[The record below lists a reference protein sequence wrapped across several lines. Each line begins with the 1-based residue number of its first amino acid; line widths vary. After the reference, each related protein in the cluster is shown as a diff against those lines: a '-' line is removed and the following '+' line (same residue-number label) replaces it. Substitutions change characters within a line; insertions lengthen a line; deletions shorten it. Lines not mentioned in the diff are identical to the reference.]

1 MGVHDPRVE
10 LQIGSSWSDVTGPV
24 RMQDGIRH
32 RRGRGSEGA
41 RVDASQTTL
50 TLDDPTG
57 RFNSRNPRSPYYGQ
71 IGRNTPLRYSVDGAA
86 VALSIAPGDV
96 GRAYAVNHA
105 SFAVTDLDVR
115 AEATPVSWSGVRSG
129 LAWEVCGRCG
139 SGDASWWFTVNDTG
153 TLTLTWSA
161 DGTTLLTAT
170 SSIPVPFGPGER
182 AAIRATLDV
191 NNGASGRTITFYTS
205 GSISGTWAQLG
216 DPIVQAGTTSVSP
229 GFASLQVGDV
239 ANVTTQAVGRLIHAV
254 QLRDGIGGTIVANP
268 NFGAQSSGTLAF
280 NDSAGRLWTVQA
292 AAAIT
297 SRRTRVV
304 GEVSEW
310 APRWH
315 VSGNDVRAPLTAAG
329 VMHRLNQGRKPLR
342 SVLTRGI
349 PSLAP
354 DLVAYWPL
362 EDGPESTQAYSP
374 LPGVDPLTVTGL
386 SMASDSSQP
395 ASAPLPTVKAGARM
409 SGVVPPHTASD
420 WAVHLFVH
428 IPTAPS
434 TSGAVLEWTTTGS
447 PWKLWRLLFGPTNF
461 ELQADDGTGA
471 LTLAATGSVLPYDGT
486 WWDFIVLVIPTGAD
500 LLVIAGGYSNL
511 LTNTTAGRIT
521 TIDTKFGAAM
531 DGTGIGHLMVF
542 GSENP
547 GDGAYVQAYRGEAA
561 GSRVARLGLE
571 ESVPV
576 DTWGPAAE
584 QELMGYQRPG
594 KLLDLMAE
602 AEAVDGGILMEDR
615 QRLGLIYR
623 GRSTLYT
630 QTPILT
636 IPYADLVELGPPR
649 DDDSRIRNDRTVN
662 RLNGS
667 FGQWV
672 ADEGPLTP
680 DAVGLYDDEV
690 TLNAAYD
697 SQCQPIAQWLTHL
710 GTVDEA
716 RYPRVRLYLHKDPQ
730 YIDAV
735 TRLDVGSIVRVTDL
749 PANLPPGPLD
759 LLVEGYEEE
768 VTTERWTLDLVCSP
782 GSPWQ
787 VGELDD
793 PDYGRED
800 TDASQ
805 LAAPLTASA
814 TSLSVATM
822 SGPLWSTD
830 PADCPFNLDVN
841 GETVRVTAVTGA
853 SSPQTM
859 TATRAVNGVV
869 AAHSPGDPVQLAIP
883 SIAAL

>member
-315 VSGNDVRAPLTAAG
+315 VSGNDVRAP
-329 VMHRLNQGRKPLR
+329 
-342 SVLTRGI
+342 
-349 PSLAP
+349 
-354 DLVAYWPL
+354 
-362 EDGPESTQAYSP
+362 SP
-374 LPGVDPLTVTGL
+374 R
-386 SMASDSSQP
+386 P
-395 ASAPLPTVKAGARM
+395 ASC
-409 SGVVPPHTASD
+409 TAS
-420 WAVHLFVH
+420 
-428 IPTAPS
+428 
-434 TSGAVLEWTTTGS
+434 
-447 PWKLWRLLFGPTNF
+447 
-461 ELQADDGTGA
+461 
-471 LTLAATGSVLPYDGT
+471 
-486 WWDFIVLVIPTGAD
+486 
-500 LLVIAGGYSNL
+500 
-511 LTNTTAGRIT
+511 
-521 TIDTKFGAAM
+521 
-531 DGTGIGHLMVF
+531 
-542 GSENP
+542 
-547 GDGAYVQAYRGEAA
+547 
-561 GSRVARLGLE
+561 
-571 ESVPV
+571 
-576 DTWGPAAE
+576 
-584 QELMGYQRPG
+584 
-594 KLLDLMAE
+594 
-602 AEAVDGGILMEDR
+602 
-615 QRLGLIYR
+615 
-623 GRSTLYT
+623 
-630 QTPILT
+630 
-636 IPYADLVELGPPR
+636 
-649 DDDSRIRNDRTVN
+649 
-662 RLNGS
+662 
-667 FGQWV
+667 
-672 ADEGPLTP
+672 
-680 DAVGLYDDEV
+680 
-690 TLNAAYD
+690 
-697 SQCQPIAQWLTHL
+697 
-710 GTVDEA
+710 
-716 RYPRVRLYLHKDPQ
+716 
-730 YIDAV
+730 
-735 TRLDVGSIVRVTDL
+735 
-749 PANLPPGPLD
+749 
-759 LLVEGYEEE
+759 
-768 VTTERWTLDLVCSP
+768 
-782 GSPWQ
+782 
-787 VGELDD
+787 
-793 PDYGRED
+793 
-800 TDASQ
+800 
-805 LAAPLTASA
+805 
-814 TSLSVATM
+814 
-822 SGPLWSTD
+822 
-830 PADCPFNLDVN
+830 
-841 GETVRVTAVTGA
+841 
-853 SSPQTM
+853 
-859 TATRAVNGVV
+859 TRA
-869 AAHSPGDPVQLAIP
+869 ASPCAPC
-883 SIAAL
+883 